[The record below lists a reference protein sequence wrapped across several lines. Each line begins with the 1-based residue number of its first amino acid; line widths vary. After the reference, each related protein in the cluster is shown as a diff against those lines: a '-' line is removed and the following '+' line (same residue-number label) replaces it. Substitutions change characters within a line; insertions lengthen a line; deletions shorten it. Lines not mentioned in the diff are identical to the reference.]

1 MTVICG
7 IFIITSN
14 MTGAYVTGHVVC
26 GLGLI
31 TACVSTA
38 ATSSTRFSLI
48 PKTQATAVSRSIPR
62 DSRADK
68 ARC

>member
-48 PKTQATAVSRSIPR
+48 
-62 DSRADK
+62 
-68 ARC
+68 RCV